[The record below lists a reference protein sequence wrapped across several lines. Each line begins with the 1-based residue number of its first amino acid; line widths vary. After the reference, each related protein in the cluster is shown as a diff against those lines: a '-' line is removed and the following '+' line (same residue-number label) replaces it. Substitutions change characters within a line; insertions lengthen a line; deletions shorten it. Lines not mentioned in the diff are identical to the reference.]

1 MKRAILVVIALAVLN
16 LSSPADSYAQAAAQ
30 QRRVK
35 GHTLT
40 STELPPVTIKFAK
53 AFKYV
58 GTQGFIL
65 YENARVEQY
74 FFVAND
80 DQRHIKR
87 MFMVQ
92 FESYLPSN
100 DYTYDYKISNTINLG
115 GLDFMYDASVVNVP
129 LFRKQYPNSDAGRAA
144 AFLEAKGY
152 NLGGEDIMF
161 ERFIRLVDE
170 TRRNE
175 LLVVYY
181 ENLSGTGLTAADLSG
196 KGRAAGQRDKMFEEL
211 WKRAIKS
218 FTILK

>member
-1 MKRAILVVIALAVLN
+1 MKRAILIVIALAVLN
-16 LSSPADSYAQAAAQ
+16 LFSPADSCAQQ
-30 QRRVK
+30 QPQRRVK

-40 STELPPVTIKFAK
+40 STQLPPITIKFDK

-58 GTQGFIL
+58 GSQSFIL

-74 FFVAND
+74 FFVAD
-80 DQRHIKR
+80 DEGRIKR

-100 DYTYDYKISNTINLG
+100 NYTYDYKISNTVNLG
-115 GLDFMYDASVVNVP
+115 GLDFMYDAAVVNVP

-161 ERFIRLVDE
+161 ERYIRLVDE

-175 LLVVYY
+175 LLIVYY
-181 ENLSGTGLTAADLSG
+181 ENLSGTGLTAADMSE
-196 KGRAAGQRDKMFEEL
+196 KGRAAGQRDKIFQEL
-211 WKRAIKS
+211 RKRAIKS